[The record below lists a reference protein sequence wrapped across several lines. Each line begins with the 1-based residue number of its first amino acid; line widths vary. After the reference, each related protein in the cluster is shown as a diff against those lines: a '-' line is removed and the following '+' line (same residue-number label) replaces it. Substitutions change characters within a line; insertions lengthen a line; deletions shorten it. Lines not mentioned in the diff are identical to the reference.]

1 MDWDTIWQSIVDFFK
16 NDGMA
21 IIYALL
27 VFLFGYIIVRII
39 LKVVRNILSKSKMER
54 ITQGFIISILKTLLY
69 VVLILA
75 ILQTLGV
82 PITGLTAALATAG
95 AAIALSLK
103 DSLSNIA
110 SGMIIISNKP
120 FNQGDYVQIGSLE
133 GTVNSI
139 KIMTTELIT
148 TDNKKVVLPNSNILN
163 ANIVNYSARGS
174 RRQEI
179 YFDVSYDTDLEVAK
193 KIILD
198 VCHSNGKIMLDPAPE
213 VHLKYFG
220 DSNLQ
225 LFLTCWS
232 KAPYWEI
239 YYYIVDNVFNEFK
252 RNNISIA
259 YNQIEVRMRTDTP
272 PTPYRKK
279 ALPKRVEPKPVASEE
294 FSIFDIESFSEFQ
307 NKSKQY
313 KIKKLEKKRKQLDE
327 SLQKLKADLPTARI
341 SKLISD
347 KSIMFKNK
355 RNVVKS
361 KSTIKYNSKK
371 ITKTPKTK

>member
-1 MDWDTIWQSIVDFFK
+1 MDWNTVWQSIVNFFK
-16 NDGMA
+16 TDGLA
-21 IIYALL
+21 IVYALL
-27 VFLFGYIIVRII
+27 ILIFGYIVLRII
-39 LKVVRNILSKSKMER
+39 VKIVKNVLAKSKMER
-54 ITQGFIISILKTLLY
+54 ITQGFILSILKTVLY

-75 ILQTLGV
+75 VLQTLGV

-148 TDNKKVVLPNSNILN
+148 TDNKKVVLPNTNILN
-163 ANIVNYSARGS
+163 ANIINYSARGS

-179 YFDVSYDTDLEVAK
+179 YFDVAYDTDLKKAK

-198 VCHSNGKIMLDPAPE
+198 VCHSNGKIMLDPEPE

-239 YYYIVDNVFNEFK
+239 YYYILDNVFNEFK
-252 RNNISIA
+252 RNNINIA
-259 YNQIEVRMRTDTP
+259 YNQLEVRMRTDTP
-272 PTPYRKK
+272 EVPYRKA
-279 ALPKRVEPKPVASEE
+279 ALPKRVEQKPVESDE
-294 FSIFDIESFSEFQ
+294 FSIFDIESFTKFQ
-307 NKSKQY
+307 NKNKQY
-313 KIKKLEKKRKQLDE
+313 KIKKLEKKRKQVDE
-327 SLQKLKADLPTARI
+327 NLKKLKADMPAARI
-341 SKLISD
+341 SKLITD

-355 RNVVKS
+355 RNITKS
-361 KSTIKYNSKK
+361 TKTIKYHCKK
-371 ITKTPKTK
+371 ATPVKK